1 MWRRYNR
8 SASLAITSFGA
19 VTNLAIT
26 IHVLIAWRSLKW
38 EPESEWES
46 SGGNWRLDGVKILW
60 ALLFIYFTS
69 AATVCIVGLL
79 GIVKVSSP
87 SFLLLPHIPS
97 YVRFYRDYSIADFSF
112 CAFSAALAT
121 YGAFNST
128 ARAGVCEEFSHH
140 PELMRDMLEMG
151 LTLENCERWL
161 ERAVLA
167 ALAVLFIVMVIRV
180 RHTLSYPFLPLI
192 LYYQLHFLL
201 AVSNFYSHLM
211 RHHHARTSSRS
222 ISCSA
227 GSLPASTTQRIFL
240 LPQQHETQEPSSEVV
255 YAPVPLNSLP
265 KEMQMQAMEAWVQQQ
280 PEDGQGSER
289 PRHHHHHH
297 HSHSHHHHHRRQS
310 RSSSADTLTGTIRLD
325 IKPDEGLLPAYDGE
339 DVERGKA

>member
-1 MWRRYNR
+1 MIRFNPAR

-26 IHVLIAWRSLKW
+26 IHVLVAWRSLKW

-79 GIVKVSSP
+79 GIIKS
-87 SFLLLPHIPS
+87 IPS

-140 PELMRDMLEMG
+140 PELMRDMVEMG

-167 ALAVLFIVMVIRV
+167 ALAVLFIVMVIR
-180 RHTLSYPFLPLI
+180 
-192 LYYQLHFLL
+192 LHFLL

-222 ISCSA
+222 ISCPA
-227 GSLPASTTQRIFL
+227 GSLPISTSQRIFL
-240 LPQQHETQEPSSEVV
+240 LPQHHEAQEPSSEVV

-325 IKPDEGLLPAYDGE
+325 IKPDEGLLPAYNNQDG
-339 DVERGKA
+339 DGVERGKA

>member
-1 MWRRYNR
+1 MIRFNPAR

-26 IHVLIAWRSLKW
+26 IHVLVAWRSLKW

-69 AATVCIVGLL
+69 AATVCILGLL
-79 GIVKVSSP
+79 GILKS
-87 SFLLLPHIPS
+87 IPS

-167 ALAVLFIVMVIRV
+167 ALAVSFIVMVIR
-180 RHTLSYPFLPLI
+180 
-192 LYYQLHFLL
+192 LHFLL

-211 RHHHARTSSRS
+211 RHHHARSSSRS
-222 ISCSA
+222 ISCPA
-227 GSLPASTTQRIFL
+227 GSLPTSTTQRIFL
-240 LPQQHETQEPSSEVV
+240 LPQHREAQEPSSEVV

-325 IKPDEGLLPAYDGE
+325 IKPDEGLLHHRDGE
-339 DVERGKA
+339 NVERGKA

>member
-1 MWRRYNR
+1 MAIRRCQDPLGTPLHLLHLRSNR
-8 SASLAITSFGA
+8 MHRWSARNRQGSF
-19 VTNLAIT
+19 
-26 IHVLIAWRSLKW
+26 
-38 EPESEWES
+38 P
-46 SGGNWRLDGVKILW
+46 
-60 ALLFIYFTS
+60 FF
-69 AATVCIVGLL
+69 
-79 GIVKVSSP
+79 P
-87 SFLLLPHIPS
+87 SFTTVINKTLSTQSIPS

-140 PELMRDMLEMG
+140 PELMRDMVEMG
-151 LTLENCERWL
+151 LNLENCERWL

-167 ALAVLFIVMVIRV
+167 AVAVLFIVMVIRV
-180 RHTLSYPFLPLI
+180 RHTLSHPFPPLT
-192 LYYQLHFLL
+192 LFLSLQLHFLL
-201 AVSNFYSHLM
+201 AVSNFYSHLT

-222 ISCSA
+222 ISCPA
-227 GSLPASTTQRIFL
+227 GSQATSTSQRIFL
-240 LPQQHETQEPSSEVV
+240 LPQHNKSQEPSSEVV

-297 HSHSHHHHHRRQS
+297 HSHSHHHRRHS

-325 IKPDEGLLPAYDGE
+325 IKPDEGLLPVYDSRDGE
-339 DVERGKA
+339 DIERGKA

>member
-79 GIVKVSSP
+79 GIVKV
-87 SFLLLPHIPS
+87 LPHLSSFTTVINKTPSTQSIPS

-151 LTLENCERWL
+151 LTLENCERWI

-167 ALAVLFIVMVIRV
+167 ALAVSFIVMVIRV
-180 RHTLSYPFLPLI
+180 RHTLSYLFF
-192 LYYQLHFLL
+192 H
-201 AVSNFYSHLM
+201 
-211 RHHHARTSSRS
+211 
-222 ISCSA
+222 
-227 GSLPASTTQRIFL
+227 
-240 LPQQHETQEPSSEVV
+240 
-255 YAPVPLNSLP
+255 
-265 KEMQMQAMEAWVQQQ
+265 
-280 PEDGQGSER
+280 
-289 PRHHHHHH
+289 
-297 HSHSHHHHHRRQS
+297 
-310 RSSSADTLTGTIRLD
+310 
-325 IKPDEGLLPAYDGE
+325 
-339 DVERGKA
+339 

>member
-1 MWRRYNR
+1 MIRFNPAR

-79 GIVKVSSP
+79 GIVKS
-87 SFLLLPHIPS
+87 IPS

-167 ALAVLFIVMVIRV
+167 ALAVLFIVMVIR
-180 RHTLSYPFLPLI
+180 
-192 LYYQLHFLL
+192 LHFLL

-240 LPQQHETQEPSSEVV
+240 LPQHHETQEPSSEVV

>member
-1 MWRRYNR
+1 MIRFNPAR

-69 AATVCIVGLL
+69 AATVCILGLL
-79 GIVKVSSP
+79 GILKS
-87 SFLLLPHIPS
+87 IPS

-151 LTLENCERWL
+151 LTLENCERWI

-167 ALAVLFIVMVIRV
+167 ALAVSFIVMVIR
-180 RHTLSYPFLPLI
+180 
-192 LYYQLHFLL
+192 LHFLL
-201 AVSNFYSHLM
+201 AVSNFYSQLT
-211 RHHHARTSSRS
+211 RHHHTRTSSRS

-227 GSLPASTTQRIFL
+227 GSLPTSTSQRIFL
-240 LPQQHETQEPSSEVV
+240 LPQRHETQEPSSEVV

-265 KEMQMQAMEAWVQQQ
+265 KDMQMQAMEAWVQQQ

-289 PRHHHHHH
+289 PRHHHHSSR
-297 HSHSHHHHHRRQS
+297 SHHHHHHRRQS

-325 IKPDEGLLPAYDGE
+325 IKPDEGLLPAYDYRDGE